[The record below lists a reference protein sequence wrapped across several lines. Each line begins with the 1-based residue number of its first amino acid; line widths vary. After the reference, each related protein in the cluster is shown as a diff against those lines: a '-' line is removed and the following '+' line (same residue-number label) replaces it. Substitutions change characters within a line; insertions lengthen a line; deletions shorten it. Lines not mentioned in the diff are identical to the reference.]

1 MTRVTVSIEDDLM
14 EAFDTFLDDR
24 GYTNRSEGFRDLIRE
39 KLQSKKLEDN
49 ADGVGIA
56 VLNYVYDHEERMLA
70 SRLMSTQH
78 EHHNLTVSTVHFH
91 IDHDTCLES
100 VTLRGKLSEIRAFAD
115 KVLAQPGVRHGQL
128 YTVPGELHVESHHHG
143 DDQHGHAHKHEHL
156 KITT

>member
-14 EAFDTFLDDR
+14 DAFDTFLHQR

-39 KLQSKKLEDN
+39 KLQNTKLAQDEH
-49 ADGVGIA
+49 GVGIA

-70 SRLMSTQH
+70 SRLMNAQH
-78 EHHNLTVSTVHFH
+78 EHHDLTVSTVHFH

-100 VTLRGKLSEIRAFAD
+100 VTLRGNLADIRAFAD
-115 KVLAQPGVRHGQL
+115 KILAQPGVRHGEL
-128 YTVPGELHVESHHHG
+128 YSVPGELHVESHHHG
-143 DDQHGHAHKHEHL
+143 RDHHGHAHKHEHL

>member
-14 EAFDTFLDDR
+14 ESFDTFLDQR

-39 KLQSKKLEDN
+39 KLQETHLKENPD
-49 ADGVGIA
+49 AAGIA

-70 SRLMSTQH
+70 SRLMTTQH
-78 EHHNLTVSTVHFH
+78 EHHDLVVSTVHFH

-100 VTLRGKLSEIRAFAD
+100 VTLRGNLGDIRSFAN

-128 YTVPGELHVESHHHG
+128 YSVPGELHVETHHHG
-143 DDQHGHAHKHEHL
+143 KDGEAHRHEHL

>member
-14 EAFDTFLDDR
+14 EAFDAFLEHR

-39 KLQSKKLEDN
+39 KLQNTKLDEDTG
-49 ADGVGIA
+49 GVGIA

-70 SRLMSTQH
+70 SRLMSAQH
-78 EHHNLTVSTVHFH
+78 EHHDLTVSTVHFH

-100 VTLRGKLSEIRAFAD
+100 VTLRGKLADIRRFAD
-115 KVLAQPGVRHGQL
+115 QVLAQPGVRHGQL
-128 YTVPGELHVESHHHG
+128 YSVPGELHVEAHHHG
-143 DDQHGHAHKHEHL
+143 DDDHGHAHRHEHL